1 VSARALLVVFLFLSL
16 AVQAQPSGPPDR
28 EWPDGTKYWGALR
41 FGQPNG
47 PGYMTGNDGRAYQG
61 EFVDGR
67 FHGRGWMRM
76 PNGDE
81 YTGGFANG
89 LFEGEGTIKY
99 AKPPPGTRAQE
110 SGTWRQ
116 GKLDDTAERLR
127 ALQNLETA
135 LYNQRALLDAAFAA
149 LAPPDKDRINL
160 YLLAVAG
167 DGSQEV
173 FRREV
178 EFVRAQFDRD
188 FGTRGRSLVLINSR
202 TTVAS
207 APLATLTSLRES
219 LQAIGARMNRERD
232 ILFLFLTSH
241 GLRDHEFRLNQNA
254 MTLQSLQ
261 PKALAAMLQEAGIRW
276 KVVVVS
282 ACYSGG
288 FVEPL
293 RSDSTLVITA
303 ARADRVSFGCEDA
316 NEFTDFGRAYF
327 KEALPKAAS
336 FQDAFARAQ
345 KLVDEWERQAKL
357 EASLP
362 QISEPKAIV
371 DQLALWWKQPR
382 R

>member
-1 VSARALLVVFLFLSL
+1 
-16 AVQAQPSGPPDR
+16 
-28 EWPDGTKYWGALR
+28 
-41 FGQPNG
+41 
-47 PGYMTGNDGRAYQG
+47 
-61 EFVDGR
+61 
-67 FHGRGWMRM
+67 
-76 PNGDE
+76 
-81 YTGGFANG
+81 
-89 LFEGEGTIKY
+89 
-99 AKPPPGTRAQE
+99 
-110 SGTWRQ
+110 
-116 GKLDDTAERLR
+116 
-127 ALQNLETA
+127 
-135 LYNQRALLDAAFAA
+135 
-149 LAPPDKDRINL
+149 
-160 YLLAVAG
+160 
-167 DGSQEV
+167 
-173 FRREV
+173 
-178 EFVRAQFDRD
+178 
-188 FGTRGRSLVLINSR
+188 
-202 TTVAS
+202 
-207 APLATLTSLRES
+207 
-219 LQAIGARMNRERD
+219 
-232 ILFLFLTSH
+232 
-241 GLRDHEFRLNQNA
+241 

-293 RSDSTLVITA
+293 RNDSTLVITA